1 MRIDVVGRNLD
12 ITDPIRERAES
23 KADKLTQFFDGVQQ
37 VTVTITADDRH
48 TRGMYQ
54 VEFLVDVTRHD
65 DFVSHASGE
74 DVYATIDQAE
84 QKLARQLTDFKEK
97 LRVHKR

>member
-12 ITDPIRERAES
+12 ITDPIRERAEL
-23 KADKLTQFFDGVQQ
+23 KAEKLTQFFDGVQQ
-37 VTVTITADDRH
+37 VTVTISADDRH
-48 TRGMYQ
+48 TRGLFE
-54 VEFLVDVTRHD
+54 VEFLVDVIKHD

-74 DVYATIDQAE
+74 DVYTTIDQAE
-84 QKLARQLTDFKEK
+84 QKLARQLTDFKDK